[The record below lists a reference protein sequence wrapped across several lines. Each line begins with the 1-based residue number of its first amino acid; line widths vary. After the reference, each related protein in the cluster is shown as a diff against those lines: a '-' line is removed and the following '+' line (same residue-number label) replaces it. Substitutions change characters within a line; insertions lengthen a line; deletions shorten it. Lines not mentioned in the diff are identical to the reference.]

1 MFPIP
6 DGDTGTNLA
15 VTFRAMVDAVKGIR
29 EASIAGVASRLAET
43 GVLSARGNS
52 GMMMSHFFLG
62 FADGLRGRKRAGP
75 EDLALAMR
83 SASDSLYQAVDRPIE
98 GTILTV
104 VRESTEEIERCAG
117 QALDLRSLARR
128 ALAVAQAS
136 LERTPSLLSVL
147 READVVDAGAKGFV
161 RFLEGVVGLVE
172 GKALATESGLDV
184 RDAAALADYPEDS
197 GRAFRYCAEY
207 IVRGAPVPEQRALA
221 GAVKE
226 LGDSLIVTRASTLA
240 KIHIHTDDPGRV
252 EGALK
257 SVGGTVECVKI
268 EDMQAQHQT
277 RRRARTRQVAVVT
290 DSTCDLPSEV
300 VIKRN
305 ITVVPLTV
313 AFGDEV
319 LLDQDDIGY
328 EEFLQRLTD
337 PSQPQPTTSQP
348 SPGDLLQAFSR
359 AAESADE
366 VLGVFVG
373 SGLSGTLGQAQA
385 AAARLNGAR
394 VTVLDSRSGS
404 LGLGFQA
411 LAAAELA
418 DQGLGLDAI
427 VKQLRRIQ
435 ERSGLLLTVDT
446 LEYLKRSG
454 RVGKA
459 RAFLGGLFDLK
470 PILSLDRQGVVIP
483 VDKVRGREALV
494 ERVLHI
500 LEQRVPKERE
510 RLRMGVAHV
519 DCVEVANRLAEA
531 FERIFQPDEMMVRP
545 AASVLATHTG
555 PGAWAVFYHVE

>member
-1 MFPIP
+1 VFPIP

-15 VTFRAMVDAVKGIR
+15 VTFRAMVDAVKGVR
-29 EASIAGVASRLAET
+29 EASVAGVASRLAES

-52 GMMMSHFFLG
+52 GMMMSHYFLG

-75 EDLALAMR
+75 EELALAMR
-83 SASDSLYQAVDRPIE
+83 SASDSLYQAVDRPVE

-104 VRESTEEIERCAG
+104 VRESTEEIERWAG
-117 QALDLRSLARR
+117 QARDLRSLARR
-128 ALAVAQAS
+128 ALEVAQAS
-136 LERTPSLLSVL
+136 LERTPTLLAAL
-147 READVVDAGAKGFV
+147 RDADVVDAGAKGFV

-172 GKALATESGLDV
+172 GRELATESGLDV
-184 RDAAALADYPEDS
+184 RDAAALTEYPEDA

-207 IVRGAPVPEQRALA
+207 IVRGTPPPEQRALSS
-221 GAVKE
+221 AVKG
-226 LGDSLIVTRASTLA
+226 LGDSLIVTRGATLA
-240 KIHIHTDDPGRV
+240 KIHIHTDEPDRV
-252 EGALK
+252 EGALR
-257 SVGGTVECVKI
+257 SVGGSVECVKT
-268 EDMQAQHQT
+268 EDMQAQHRT
-277 RRRARTRQVAVVT
+277 RRRGRKRRVAVVT

-300 VIKRN
+300 VIERD

-313 AFGDEV
+313 MFGDEI

-328 EEFLQRLTD
+328 DEFLRRLTD
-337 PSQPQPTTSQP
+337 PDQPQPTTSQP
-348 SPGDLLQAFSR
+348 SPADLQQAFKR
-359 AAESADE
+359 AAESADD

-385 AAARLNGAR
+385 AAARLDGAS

-418 DQGLGLDAI
+418 DEGMGLDAI
-427 VKQLRRIQ
+427 VTELRRIQ

-459 RAFLGGLFDLK
+459 RAFLGSLFDLK
-470 PILSLDRQGVVIP
+470 PILGLDREGVVIP

-494 ERVLHI
+494 QRVLQI
-500 LEQRVPKERE
+500 LEHRVPLERR

-519 DCVEVANRLAEA
+519 DCVDVANRLAKA
-531 FERIFQPDEMMVRP
+531 FEQMFQPDEMMVRP
-545 AASVLATHTG
+545 AASVLAAHTG
-555 PGAWAVFYHVE
+555 PGAWAVFYQVE

>member
-1 MFPIP
+1 V
-6 DGDTGTNLA
+6 G
-15 VTFRAMVDAVKGIR
+15 AVKGIR
-29 EASIAGVASRLAET
+29 DASVAGVASRLAES
-43 GVLSARGNS
+43 GVLGARGNS

-62 FADGLRGRKRAGP
+62 FAEGLCGRNRAGP
-75 EDLALAMR
+75 EELALAMR
-83 SASDSLYQAVDRPIE
+83 SASDSLYQAVDKPIE

-104 VRESTEEIERCAG
+104 VRESTEEIERFAG
-117 QALDLRSLARR
+117 QARDLRSLARR
-128 ALAVAQAS
+128 ALQVAHSS
-136 LERTPSLLSVL
+136 LERTPSLLSAL

-172 GKALATESGLDV
+172 GKALATDAGLGV
-184 RDAAALADYPEDS
+184 RDAAALTDYPEDADRS
-197 GRAFRYCAEY
+197 FRYCAEY
-207 IVRGAPVPEQRALA
+207 IVRGSPPPEQRALVS
-221 GAVKE
+221 AVKG
-226 LGDSLIVTRASTLA
+226 LGDSLIVTRAATLA
-240 KIHIHTDDPGRV
+240 KIHIHTDEPQRV
-252 EGALK
+252 EEAL
-257 SVGGTVECVKI
+257 SSLGGVVECVKT
-268 EDMQAQHQT
+268 EDMQAQHQS
-277 RRRARTRQVAVVT
+277 RRRARTRPVAVVT

-300 VIKRN
+300 VIDRN

-313 AFGDEV
+313 IFDDEI

-328 EEFLQRLTD
+328 DELLRRLTD
-337 PSQPQPTTSQP
+337 PDQPQPTTSQP
-348 SPGDLLQAFSR
+348 SPADLLQAFRR
-359 AAESADE
+359 AAEGADE

-385 AAARLNGAR
+385 AAARLDGAK

-418 DQGLGLDAI
+418 EQGLGLDAI
-427 VKQLRRIQ
+427 VAELRRIQ

-459 RAFLGGLFDLK
+459 RAFLGSLFDLK
-470 PILSLDRQGVVIP
+470 PILSLDREGVVVP

-494 ERVLHI
+494 NRVVEILEERV
-500 LEQRVPKERE
+500 PSERK

-519 DCVEVANRLAEA
+519 DCADVANRLAES
-531 FERIFQPDEMMVRP
+531 FERTFQPDELMVRP